1 MKWLENLN
9 AMKKATNT
17 RTKTLAEGMHLS
29 ERTIARML
37 SGETSI
43 DIDQA
48 KEMVGIMGGSL
59 EELFD
64 GSDFQ
69 IPHHETDELRK
80 RVETL
85 EKEIEV
91 LKLAEAAARAEA
103 AAFREKASGL
113 DAENDR
119 LRIELKHKEEIIT
132 IHTFYMKHLKEN

>member
-1 MKWLENLN
+1 MWLEKLN

-48 KEMVGIMGGSL
+48 KEMVAIMGGSL
-59 EELFD
+59 EEIFD
-64 GSDFQ
+64 GSDFK
-69 IPHHETDELRK
+69 IPHPETDALQKEIESLK
-80 RVETL
+80 
-85 EKEIEV
+85 EKIEV

-103 AAFREKASGL
+103 AAYKEKASGL
-113 DAENDR
+113 DAENDK

>member
-1 MKWLENLN
+1 MWLEKLN

-17 RTKTLAEGMHLS
+17 RTKTLAEVMHLS

-48 KEMVGIMGGSL
+48 KEMVSIMGGSL
-59 EELFD
+59 EEIFD
-64 GSDFQ
+64 GSDFK
-69 IPHHETDELRK
+69 IPHPDTDALQKEIESLK
-80 RVETL
+80 E
-85 EKEIEV
+85 EIEV

-103 AAFREKASGL
+103 AAFKEKAAGL

-119 LRIELKHKEEIIT
+119 LRIELKHKDEIIT

>member
-1 MKWLENLN
+1 MWLEKLN
-9 AMKKATNT
+9 AMKKATGT
-17 RTKTLAEGMHLS
+17 RTKTLAEGMHTS
-29 ERTIARML
+29 DRTVSRML

-48 KEMVGIMGGSL
+48 IQMVAIMGGSL

-64 GSDFQ
+64 GSDFK
-69 IPHHETDELRK
+69 IPHPETDALLKKIDSLKE
-80 RVETL
+80 
-85 EKEIEV
+85 EIEV

-103 AAFREKASGL
+103 AAFKEKAAGL

-119 LRIELKHKEEIIT
+119 LRIELAHKEEIIT

>member
-1 MKWLENLN
+1 MWLDKLN

-48 KEMVGIMGGSL
+48 KEMVAIMGGSL
-59 EELFD
+59 EEIFD
-64 GSDFQ
+64 GSDFK
-69 IPHHETDELRK
+69 IPHPETDALQKEIESLK
-80 RVETL
+80 
-85 EKEIEV
+85 EKIEV

-103 AAFREKASGL
+103 AAFKEKAAGL
-113 DAENDR
+113 DTENDR

>member
-1 MKWLENLN
+1 MWLEKLN
-9 AMKKATNT
+9 AMKKATGT
-17 RTKTLAEGMHLS
+17 RTKTLAEGMHMS
-29 ERTIARML
+29 DRTVSRML

-48 KEMVGIMGGSL
+48 IQMVNIMGGSL

-64 GSDFQ
+64 GSDFK
-69 IPHHETDELRK
+69 IPHPETDALQKEIESLK
-80 RVETL
+80 
-85 EKEIEV
+85 EKIEV

-103 AAFREKASGL
+103 AAFKEKAASL
-113 DAENDR
+113 DAENDK